1 MLGGSSRHP
10 PPKKNLQSHQAAA
23 KLCAL
28 NLFFVRD
35 SELQIYHGKFL
46 LVDNTNTGKYL
57 SLSIQKGANYF
68 MPRMHQ
74 NMFDD
79 RDFKEDGMEERWEG
93 KMNRINTVC
102 KPESSFHQKSS
113 FKFIG

>member
-1 MLGGSSRHP
+1 
-10 PPKKNLQSHQAAA
+10 
-23 KLCAL
+23 
-28 NLFFVRD
+28 
-35 SELQIYHGKFL
+35 
-46 LVDNTNTGKYL
+46 
-57 SLSIQKGANYF
+57 
-68 MPRMHQ
+68 
-74 NMFDD
+74 MFDD

>member
-1 MLGGSSRHP
+1 
-10 PPKKNLQSHQAAA
+10 
-23 KLCAL
+23 
-28 NLFFVRD
+28 
-35 SELQIYHGKFL
+35 
-46 LVDNTNTGKYL
+46 
-57 SLSIQKGANYF
+57 

-79 RDFKEDGMEERWEG
+79 RDFKEDGMEERGEG

-102 KPESSFHQKSS
+102 KPESSFHRKSS